1 MTGRCLVDSSA
12 WVEAGRPGGDPEIVA
27 RLAGL
32 VSSGLAAMTEPVW
45 MELYQGIRGKREEAH
60 LEMTRSLCVWLE
72 FDAECWLEAARI
84 ARICLRSGVNVP
96 FGDVLISACARR
108 HGVELLERDRHFAMI
123 RKAMES

>member
-1 MTGRCLVDSSA
+1 MTERCLVDSSA

-27 RLAGL
+27 RLADLIG
-32 VSSGLAAMTEPVW
+32 SGLAAMTEPVW
-45 MELYQGIRGKREEAH
+45 MELYQGMRGKREEAR

-72 FDAECWLEAARI
+72 FDSECWQEAARI

-96 FGDVLISACARR
+96 FGDVLIAACACRY
-108 HGVELLERDRHFAMI
+108 GVELMERDRHFAMI

>member
-1 MTGRCLVDSSA
+1 MTERCLVDSSA

-27 RLAGL
+27 RLADLIG
-32 VSSGLAAMTEPVW
+32 SGLAAMTEPVW
-45 MELYQGIRGKREEAH
+45 MELYQGMRGKREEAR

-72 FDAECWLEAARI
+72 FDSECWQEAARI

-96 FGDVLISACARR
+96 FGDVLIAACARR
-108 HGVELLERDRHFAMI
+108 YGVELMERDRHFAMI